1 LYVPLIDPTILI
13 IIIVVVAGGLAL
25 LCIAPIIIL
34 VTCVY
39 YRRKKGDMKHSTS
52 YDNLIPE
59 EEPDIDED
67 MYKHLKEDEEIKK
80 RGGVVGI
87 DIKRRISQ
95 LESVGLVDELSP
107 TKQDIAVTYI
117 DDIDE
122 DKEKEISSQEP
133 GLSGEKKDITVTYID
148 TPEPDDKPENELKEK
163 WKSAKRHSVDKK
175 EDSFIAE
182 EASDSDKTK
191 LIQKLNDKKPG
202 PITSNVAKPID
213 EDEKEDL
220 SYIDEADDDI
230 KPKKVRQSRQPLDIP
245 KEGDKFKHGKVETDI
260 QRRIRELQAKKSTAR
275 ASDKKM

>member
-1 LYVPLIDPTILI
+1 
-13 IIIVVVAGGLAL
+13 
-25 LCIAPIIIL
+25 
-34 VTCVY
+34 
-39 YRRKKGDMKHSTS
+39 MKHSTS

-80 RGGVVGI
+80 KVVGI

-95 LESVGLVDELSP
+95 LESVGLVDQLSP

-122 DKEKEISSQEP
+122 DKEKDISLLDKLNAKMP
-133 GLSGEKKDITVTYID
+133 GKIESKKSPIADGEKKDITITYID

-175 EDSFIAE
+175 DDSFATE

-202 PITSNVAKPID
+202 PIASKVTKPID

-220 SYIDEADDDI
+220 SYIDEADTDA
-230 KPKKVRQSRQPLDIP
+230 KTMKVRQSRQPPEKP

-260 QRRIRELQAKKSTAR
+260 QRRIRELQAKNSTAR